1 MAAVDDPGIE
11 ILEDQILRVKVEI
24 ETNFAELMD
33 YLEKRKQELL
43 QQLEELSVN
52 FKREKE
58 MYNQSLSELE
68 RMIKLT
74 QETVQSDKLKHFQ
87 SNIVQ
92 MTAETRKET
101 ESEWNSKRII
111 FDWDRSILD
120 LAENIGK
127 LNSTSSKTSSLPL
140 LDYEGKEDLVVRIGK
155 QGKGN
160 RQFDAPYGLAIEPN
174 SGDIFVSDSKNHR
187 VQVFNSE
194 GKYQY
199 KFGHQDGDGEMNET
213 ICIAIFKERVFVG
226 QRTDCVL
233 VYELDGTFIAQIGR
247 KGSGEGDPGGIAI
260 DVNNE
265 DIYVCDYNN
274 HRVQIF
280 SNDFRYKNQ
289 FGQGIV
295 YHPQDIILANDEIYI
310 LTTENP
316 FLFLFNSTFFQ
327 RQKYHFL
334 SYYSIPEHLVFP
346 YAFTLD
352 RANNLIISDNIGKF
366 VIVLN
371 SQGKLIKEFMKGI
384 TQPRGLSVDSKGR
397 LVLIN
402 EDSLLIF

>member
-1 MAAVDDPGIE
+1 MAAVNDPGIE
-11 ILEDQILRVKVEI
+11 RLENQILRVKVEI
-24 ETNFAELMD
+24 ETNFAELID
-33 YLEKRKQELL
+33 YLEKRKLELL

-68 RMIKLT
+68 RMMQLT
-74 QETVQSDKLKHFQ
+74 QETVQSDKLKGFQ

-92 MTAETRKET
+92 MTTETRKET

-127 LNSTSSKTSSLPL
+127 LNSTSSNTKSLPL
-140 LDYEGKEDLVVRIGK
+140 LDYEGKEDPVVRIGN

-160 RQFDAPYGLAIEPN
+160 RQFNELYGVAIEPN
-174 SGDIFVSDSKNHR
+174 SGNIFVSDSKNHR

-199 KFGHQDGDGEMNET
+199 KFGHRDGDGKMNKT
-213 ICIAIFKERVFVG
+213 ICIAIFKERVFVR

-233 VYELDGTFIAQIGR
+233 VYELDGTFIAQMGK
-247 KGSGEGDPGGIAI
+247 KGSGEGEFNAPGGIAI
-260 DVNNE
+260 DGSNE

-280 SNDFRYKNQ
+280 CKDF
-289 FGQGIV
+289 
-295 YHPQDIILANDEIYI
+295 
-310 LTTENP
+310 
-316 FLFLFNSTFFQ
+316 
-327 RQKYHFL
+327 
-334 SYYSIPEHLVFP
+334 
-346 YAFTLD
+346 
-352 RANNLIISDNIGKF
+352 
-366 VIVLN
+366 
-371 SQGKLIKEFMKGI
+371 
-384 TQPRGLSVDSKGR
+384 
-397 LVLIN
+397 
-402 EDSLLIF
+402 